1 MTKWKNMIP
10 MHTLKEK
17 IINVIREFCDKISIK
32 KKVRLMYN
40 LGCKVYFSLKHM
52 PATKKKTAKCHWLT
66 KFSVHCDYANDGNT
80 FHDAYGGV
88 MHADR

>member
-1 MTKWKNMIP
+1 

-66 KFSVHCDYANDGNT
+66 KFS
-80 FHDAYGGV
+80 
-88 MHADR
+88 RP